1 MTRSDP
7 RPLPLA
13 LHKSRFTARLQ
24 LTLATG
30 FGIGGLYAAVLAY
43 SIAGELGALISGL
56 FAFTTI
62 CVAGAFAK
70 AALEVLNHDGPWLV
84 IDERGITDMAKR
96 IGPIPWHEMRAV
108 TLDSYENRIA
118 VTFHEG
124 SPSRPSRGPWLSLL
138 FRWQNGGDLLLPL
151 GGLRYDTGRLKST
164 LGQFHAAASR
174 TVTNGSAG
182 AC

>member
-13 LHKSRFTARLQ
+13 LHKSRLTARLQ

-30 FGIGGLYAAVLAY
+30 MGIGGLYAAVLAY
-43 SIAGELGALISGL
+43 NIAGELGTLISGL

-70 AALEVLNHDGPWLV
+70 AALEVLRHDGPWLV

-96 IGPIPWHEMRAV
+96 IDPIPWHEV
-108 TLDSYENRIA
+108 TLDSDENRIA

-124 SPSRPSRGPWLSLL
+124 SPSRPSRGPWRSLL
-138 FRWQNGGDLLLPL
+138 FRWQNGGDLLFPL
-151 GGLRYDTGRLKST
+151 GGLRYDTARLKST
-164 LGQFHAAASR
+164 FDQFHAAASR
-174 TVTNGSAG
+174 PVANGSAG